1 MKAIDALP
9 RHQSATG
16 RSGDD
21 LSRYEVAYILR
32 LKKLSKSK
40 LQQRLRPIRPTIC
53 APSLFQL
60 RPALLDSS

>member
-32 LKKLSKSK
+32 QETQTRITSGAIKVDMINVLK
-40 LQQRLRPIRPTIC
+40 LQQRLRPIRPDY
-53 APSLFQL
+53 L
-60 RPALLDSS
+60 RA